1 MQAGGC
7 CLERSA
13 CQASSWSQAA
23 PTGFTRS
30 FVPAALEL
38 GDLRRSERVREH
50 GGGAGKGTVQ
60 MELVFIFSLACVA
73 SLCRC
78 RDPRALFGVAAA
90 VSLGTEEALW
100 VDNRTIV
107 LQRCGGR

>member
-1 MQAGGC
+1 M
-7 CLERSA
+7 
-13 CQASSWSQAA
+13 
-23 PTGFTRS
+23 
-30 FVPAALEL
+30 PAALEL

-107 LQRCGGR
+107 LQGCGGR